1 METMQMSDTRIDP
14 ISMET
19 KSNNSI
25 QLELGD
31 IIELIAPSNNDIHQM
46 TGVITYIDNNKIS
59 VINTVTTRTHVLN
72 ITDEGK
78 FTDESIAEIHVLCK
92 SNEKGYAR
100 QNHMLPTT
108 WIDIHFGGEI
118 PTIITGEITNL
129 EEDMIEITTFPEIVT
144 IYINFGYK
152 GIPENLPIVRI
163 DIRAKPD
170 SLKNVPSLAVVK
182 KDLEEGEEFD
192 PANFQQE
199 DLATIEFTE
208 TGESIINI
216 PDNAKGDGD
225 FRNALRDIYIDA
237 NSIVFGDSAQGLEQ
251 VVEIPESEKRY
262 SIESQV
268 NDLLDELLST
278 IPNSQRNQRVMSN
291 IHLLIERFKE
301 LRMKFSTFDENQNIN
316 NILRKGQ
323 YNKPLIDKLH
333 KVDTQLRWIIP
344 VVSNKKYIYSE
355 GDEVEPEDAIISN
368 DSTDLINFSN
378 SQIAYYDNK
387 NTDQTM
393 TYQNLNMRMS
403 EFLEPFTKP
412 TPNDNHIDTRKVLTN
427 IDAIVDN
434 LGEFKSSVFSKSS
447 VPFTSQQYVIQ
458 RYNLGL
464 STLEKN
470 ELNANKT
477 LYLHKSLT
485 PNDSMT
491 VKSIMMMPEPIVQHS
506 KINLPTTNILHKS
519 SLHETYFSIFRLLKK
534 NTDII
539 HHVVN
544 DLSKEL
550 DYDTMLKEKKVDFEN
565 GIQEFILGNDLNTE
579 SFNNDKYKHFL
590 QLIVPKT
597 QFLVDLVRKYIKNNI
612 SFTGVVQ
619 QLEPFMVYSDD
630 ITFKQYTHIHY
641 VIRERIKEIKQNIS
655 SKSEQFRTLKN
666 AKYDIRPF
674 INPVLNLI
682 TNKPELLESF
692 YHSYRLSVNNN
703 QTVIPTPQEVLLQ
716 MNNSDNGKLYTNLI
730 TSLLISLITP
740 DNISQTLHTPQI
752 DDLTD
757 NEKIK
762 PADCSKRFLTKKY
775 TSMKELQT
783 DNNVDDIYY
792 DKEFDNTPYHILDK
806 YKAEHK
812 KMLPDLFKEFLAENL
827 IHKHD
832 CLPEIADTLADI
844 IINGKKTVSDGE
856 YAILELRPTLQTGDD
871 INSLSK
877 KEKDSVE
884 IEQEVRKKITYYRR
898 LKDTWVS
905 DTTIQDEAFMDT
917 DLLFCNISREMSQ
930 GNAKPNGETT
940 RSKLLNEFDKRYEL
954 TLDELESKLESNI
967 AYHTNMLTKSRMLR
981 HIQLYK
987 ANNLAYI
994 IGSTTNNTD
1003 IIISPHLKL
1012 RDLILG
1018 QDNFAKKQ
1026 QNIITFVNTYCRS
1039 PMVTELNEHHA
1050 WLYCVE
1056 TNTKLFPTALHVLAE
1071 TFTNNLSYGEKL
1083 DEICHTNG
1091 VLSDDGDSIIDK
1103 YSGFVLRKIE
1113 LSSDEGFNESG
1124 FKVSSRDI
1132 MEKDLGTVLIGSI
1145 YKGKNRVFENSI
1157 TETIFNVMS
1166 AISSNIDINIDS
1178 IEDFIIRTASELIE
1192 NNILSEV
1199 KYAKRSKKMEK
1210 MNDKQLGPYGEYY
1223 NETMIFIIASVFIVG
1238 VQTAI
1243 PAFTSKNTFPG
1254 CVRSFS
1260 GFPMDGIEDLTGITY
1275 IACVLSKMKNQVSP
1289 WNAIKKHKS
1298 STLATRI
1305 KDIIEKYIITRNDI
1319 TEMYVTK
1326 REYIILNPE
1335 LHLPLEHHIQNWE
1348 HFLPPVVK
1356 FSIVK
1361 SLKNVTSDFKQDL
1374 LDLVRNGKPDQFKS
1388 IAVLKSKISQF
1399 GYGII
1404 EYINHIVRT
1413 KDQLLKTSSNLPFLE
1428 NGCCNEGNV
1437 VNPIVYFN
1445 SEDNNINVNIKVVN
1459 QLSNVVNDL
1468 NKLTRAPLFY
1478 HPAFTGINYS
1488 SVTTGDKEEIIYST
1502 IIHYCNLDRKLPVPD
1517 MYKSICN
1524 ERPSGYDSNWS
1535 LTDKIEFMKRNG
1547 KRYTENDVDKL
1558 MNIVVNNNIVDDRTT
1573 LPFDQINVI
1582 KEIIH
1587 TLDSTE
1593 SKIIEEPLRKLLLKV
1608 LNKYNP
1614 KIMTHE
1620 KNDELKALDRY
1631 LTNANGKLSNEIM
1644 KFLDKHGNLTDLEFN
1659 KANSFIENIAKWSI
1673 DEMSSDT
1680 SRSDTHMYTILQFI
1694 KNSSV
1699 DIGIIY
1705 PIALLSDAPFHYN
1718 VPPHW
1723 GISKKHKSDIKNF
1736 IEKYYENL
1744 QKFKSDTVLK
1754 RLLTE
1759 LNLRISGIMQ
1769 FINHFPIQTGIVK
1782 NAEDT
1787 RIVFHNLFDKPTIYK
1802 IFSYCFYSIIYE
1814 YIVLSN
1820 DSTLLMADTQLTK
1833 LSRRESIANNN
1844 NRSNQLYTEQDTTRD
1859 GGDDTGNELIEMEI
1873 VTGNLVD
1880 LKRRVAS
1887 LLISFIDVKQQDK
1900 NAIDISYPVIMKKV
1914 GRSKDKEK
1922 HRIIS
1927 DLGKLSIEERKIE
1940 DMFKKYKLGRWN
1952 IGQQKGIFKY
1962 DKTTYDR
1969 ERNELIAELHEEAP
1983 NVLEDSNPESLDIY
1997 DIERLD
2003 AYEPGDNYNR
2013 DTYDFSNLENDFED
2027 GDFYPEDRDEDD
2039 FSEQ

>member
-1 METMQMSDTRIDP
+1 METTQTSDTKIDTP
-14 ISMET
+14 IMENT
-19 KSNNSI
+19 SNNSI

-31 IIELIAPSNNDIHQM
+31 IIELVAPSNTDIHEM
-46 TGVITYIDNNKIS
+46 TGVITYIDNDKIT
-59 VINTVTTRTHVLN
+59 VINTITTRTHVLN
-72 ITDEGK
+72 ITDDGK
-78 FTDESIAEIHVLCK
+78 FSDESITEIHVLCK
-92 SNEKGYAR
+92 NNEKGYAR
-100 QNHMLPTT
+100 QNNLLPKT

-152 GIPENLPIVRI
+152 GVPENLPIVRI

-170 SLKNVPSLAVVK
+170 SLKNVPSLAIVK
-182 KDLEEGEEFD
+182 QNLEDGEEFE
-192 PANFQQE
+192 PENFQQE
-199 DLATIEFTE
+199 DIATIEFTE
-208 TGESIINI
+208 TGESIINV
-216 PDNAKGDGD
+216 PDNVKGDGD
-225 FRNALRDIYIDA
+225 FRTALRDIYIDA
-237 NSIVFGDSAQGLEQ
+237 NSIIFGDSAQGLEQ

-268 NDLLDELLST
+268 NDLLDELLSS
-278 IPNSQRNQRVMSN
+278 IPNSQRTQRVMSN

-301 LRMKFSTFDENQNIN
+301 LRVKFSTFDENHNIDS
-316 NILRKGQ
+316 ILRKGP
-323 YNKPLIDKLH
+323 YNKPLIDRLH
-333 KVDTQLRWIIP
+333 NVDTQLRWIIP

-355 GDEVEPEDAIISN
+355 GGEIEPNDTIVSN
-368 DSTDLINFSN
+368 ESTDLINFSN
-378 SQIAYYDNK
+378 LQTAYYDNN
-387 NTDQTM
+387 NTDQTL
-393 TYQNLNMRMS
+393 TYQTLNSRMS
-403 EFLEPFTKP
+403 EFTEPFTNP
-412 TPNDNHIDTRKVLTN
+412 LPNDNHIETRKVLTN

-434 LGEFKSSVFSKSS
+434 LGEFKSTVFSNSS
-447 VPFTSQQYVIQ
+447 VPFSSQQYVIQ

-464 STLEKN
+464 SKLDKN
-470 ELNANKT
+470 DLNANKT
-477 LYLHKSLT
+477 LYIRKPLT
-485 PNDSMT
+485 PNDNMT
-491 VKSIMMMPEPIVQHS
+491 VKSIIMMPESIVQHS

-539 HHVVN
+539 PHVIN

-550 DYDTMLKEKKVDFEN
+550 DYDTMQKENKVDFVN
-565 GIQEFILGNDLNTE
+565 GIQEFILGNEFNTD

-597 QFLVDLVRKYIKNNI
+597 QFLVELVKKYVKNNI

-619 QLEPFMVYSDD
+619 QLEPYMVYGDD
-630 ITFKQYTHIHY
+630 ITFKQYTHIHFF
-641 VIRERIKEIKQNIS
+641 IRERIKEIKLNIS
-655 SKSEQFRTLKN
+655 SKSEQFRALKN

-674 INPVLNLI
+674 INPLLNLI
-682 TNKPELLESF
+682 TNKTELLESF
-692 YHSYRLSVNNN
+692 YNSYRLSINNT
-703 QTVIPTPQEVLLQ
+703 QSVIPTPQEVLLH

-740 DNISQTLHTPQI
+740 DNISQTLHKPHI

-775 TSMKELQT
+775 TSMKELQN
-783 DNNVDDIYY
+783 DNNVDVIYY
-792 DKEFDNTPYHILDK
+792 DKDFDNTPYHILDK
-806 YKAEHK
+806 YKAEQK
-812 KMLPDLFKEFLAENL
+812 KMLPDIFKEFLTENL

-832 CLPEIADTLADI
+832 CLPEIADSLADV
-844 IINGKKTVSDGE
+844 IINGKKNVSDGE
-856 YAILELRPTLQTGDD
+856 YAMLELRPTLQNGDD
-871 INSLSK
+871 INSLSA
-877 KEKDSVE
+877 KEKDSIE

-898 LKDTWVS
+898 VKDTWVS
-905 DTTIQDEAFMDT
+905 DTTIQDESFMDT

-930 GNAKPNGETT
+930 QNKNNDGKPT
-940 RSKLLNEFDKRYEL
+940 RSNLLKEFDKRFEL
-954 TLDELESKLESNI
+954 TLDELESRLESNI
-967 AYHTNMLTKSRMLR
+967 TYHTNMLTKTRMLR
-981 HIQLYK
+981 HIQLHK

-994 IGSTTNNTD
+994 IGNTTNTPD
-1003 IIISPHLKL
+1003 IIISPHLQL

-1026 QNIITFVNTYCRS
+1026 QNIITFVTVYCRS

-1050 WLYCVE
+1050 WLYCIE
-1056 TNTKLFPTALHVLAE
+1056 TNTKLFPISLHVLAE
-1071 TFTNNLSYGEKL
+1071 AFTNNRSYGEKL
-1083 DEICHTNG
+1083 DEICHSNG

-1103 YSGFVLRKIE
+1103 YSGFVLRKIDF
-1113 LSSDEGFNESG
+1113 SSEEGFTEAG
-1124 FKVSSRDI
+1124 FKMSSRDI
-1132 MEKDLGTVLIGSI
+1132 MEKDLGNVLIDSI
-1145 YKGKNRVFENSI
+1145 YKGKNRVFENNT

-1178 IEDFIIRTASELIE
+1178 IEDFIIRTSSELIE

-1210 MNDKQLGPYGEYY
+1210 TNDKQLGPYKEYY
-1223 NETMIFIIASVFIVG
+1223 NETMIIIVASVFIVG
-1238 VQTAI
+1238 VQTTI
-1243 PAFTSKNTFPG
+1243 PSFISKNTFPG

-1260 GFPMDGIEDLTGITY
+1260 GFPMDGIEDLTGIKY
-1275 IACVLSKMKNQVSP
+1275 IACILSKMKTQVSP
-1289 WNAIKKHKS
+1289 WDAIKKYKS
-1298 STLATRI
+1298 NIIASRI

-1319 TEMYVTK
+1319 TEMYVKK

-1335 LHLPLEHHIQNWE
+1335 LQLPSEHHINKWE

-1361 SLKNVTSDFKQDL
+1361 SLKNVTNDFKQEVL
-1374 LDLVRNGKPDQFKS
+1374 ELVRNGKPEQFKS

-1413 KDQLLKTSSNLPFLE
+1413 KDQLLKTSSQLPFLE
-1428 NGCCNEGNV
+1428 NGCCNEGSV
-1437 VNPIVYFN
+1437 INPIVYFN
-1445 SEDNNINVNIKVVN
+1445 SEDNNINVNIKIVN
-1459 QLSNVVNDL
+1459 QLSNIVNDL

-1488 SVTTGDKEEIIYST
+1488 SVTTGDKEELIYST
-1502 IIHYCNLDRKLPVPD
+1502 VIHYCNLDRNLPVPNL
-1517 MYKSICN
+1517 YKSICN

-1535 LTDKIEFMKRNG
+1535 LPDKIEFMKRNG
-1547 KRYTENDVDKL
+1547 KRYTESHLDKL
-1558 MNIVVNNNIVDDRTT
+1558 MDIVFNNNIVDDKTR

-1587 TLDSTE
+1587 KLDSTE
-1593 SKIIEEPLRKLLLKV
+1593 SKIIEEPLRKLLMKV

-1631 LTNANGKLSNEIM
+1631 LTNTNTKLQTEIM
-1644 KFLDKHGNLTDLEFN
+1644 KFLNKHGNLTDLEFN
-1659 KANSFIENIAKWSI
+1659 KITSFLDNITKWSI
-1673 DEMSSDT
+1673 DEMSSNT
-1680 SRSDTHMYTILQFI
+1680 ERSDTHMHTIIQFL
-1694 KNSSV
+1694 KNSSF
-1699 DIGIIY
+1699 DIGNIY
-1705 PIALLSDAPFHYN
+1705 PIALLSDEPFYYN
-1718 VPPHW
+1718 VPRHW
-1723 GISKKHKSDIKNF
+1723 GISKKHISDIKQF

-1744 QKFKSDTVLK
+1744 QQFKSDIVLK

-1759 LNLRISGIMQ
+1759 LNLRISGVTQ
-1769 FINHFPIQTGIVK
+1769 FINHFPVQTGIVK
-1782 NAEDT
+1782 NTQDT
-1787 RIVFHNLFDKPTIYK
+1787 RVVFHNLFDKSTTYK
-1802 IFSYCFYSIIYE
+1802 IFSYCFYSIMYE

-1833 LSRRESIANNN
+1833 KSRRETIANNN
-1844 NRSNQLYTEQDTTRD
+1844 NVSNQLYAEQDTPYE
-1859 GGDDTGNELIEMEI
+1859 DDNQLLEMEI

-1887 LLISFIDVKQQDK
+1887 LLVSFIDVQQQNK
-1900 NAIDISYPVIMKKV
+1900 NAIDMSYPAIMKKV

-1922 HRIIS
+1922 QRIIS

-1962 DKTTYDR
+1962 DKNTYDR
-1969 ERNELIAELHEEAP
+1969 ERNELITEVQEESSDA
-1983 NVLEDSNPESLDIY
+1983 LDSNLESLDIY

-2013 DTYDFSNLENDFED
+2013 DTYDFSNLDDEFDD
-2027 GDFYPEDRDEDD
+2027 GDFYPEDRDEDE
-2039 FSEQ
+2039 FFEE